1 MHGVKMKEPLYITSE
16 GILIRKGNT
25 LYFMNKEGK
34 KALPIENISEV
45 YCYGKV
51 SLRSGASSLLMKVGI
66 PAHFFNKY
74 GYYEGSLY
82 PRIQLNS
89 GLVVVKQAEHYL
101 DASKRVEI
109 ACEIVK
115 GVKHNILQTLKYYK
129 KRERN
134 VDAFIE
140 EIEKEAICG
149 DIPTLMSAEGRIWA
163 AYYKSFGEIVSTF
176 EMNER
181 EIRPPTNEM
190 NALISFGN
198 SLLYSTV
205 LSEIYNTYLHPSI
218 SFLHEPSERRF
229 SLALDLADIFKPVIV
244 ERVIFTLVNNRMLS
258 EEDFDREV
266 GVLLKDRGKK
276 LFLKEY
282 QDKLNTTLN
291 HPELNRKVSY
301 KYLLRLECYK
311 LIKHVLG
318 DKKYS
323 SFKMWW

>member
-1 MHGVKMKEPLYITSE
+1 MKM
-16 GILIRKGNT
+16 
-25 LYFMNKEGK
+25 
-34 KALPIENISEV
+34 
-45 YCYGKV
+45 
-51 SLRSGASSLLMKVGI
+51 GI
-66 PAHFFNKY
+66 PTQFFNKY

-101 DASKRVEI
+101 DANKRAEI

-115 GVKHNILQTLKYYK
+115 GVKHNVLQTLKYYK
-129 KRERN
+129 KRKRN

-140 EIEKEAICG
+140 EIEKEQIYG

-163 AYYKSFGEIVSTF
+163 SYYKSFREIVSTF
-176 EMNER
+176 EMKER

-198 SLLYSTV
+198 SLLYSTA

-218 SFLHEPSERRF
+218 SYLHEPSERRF

-258 EEDFDREV
+258 EEDFEREV

-301 KYLLRLECYK
+301 KYLIRLECYK
-311 LIKHVLG
+311 LIKHILG

>member
-1 MHGVKMKEPLYITSE
+1 
-16 GILIRKGNT
+16 
-25 LYFMNKEGK
+25 MNKEGK

-51 SLRSGASSLLMKVGI
+51 SLRSGASSLLMKTGV

-101 DASKRVEI
+101 DADKRAEI

-115 GVKHNILQTLKYYK
+115 GVKHNVLQTLRYYK

-140 EIEKEAICG
+140 DIEKEQIYG

-163 AYYKSFGEIVSTF
+163 SYYKSFREIVSTF
-176 EMNER
+176 EMKER

-198 SLLYSTV
+198 SLLYSTA

-218 SFLHEPSERRF
+218 SYLHEPSERRF

-244 ERVIFTLVNNRMLS
+244 ERVTFTLVNNKMLS
-258 EEDFDREV
+258 EEDFDRDV

-311 LIKHVLG
+311 LIKHILG

>member
-1 MHGVKMKEPLYITSE
+1 
-16 GILIRKGNT
+16 
-25 LYFMNKEGK
+25 
-34 KALPIENISEV
+34 
-45 YCYGKV
+45 
-51 SLRSGASSLLMKVGI
+51 
-66 PAHFFNKY
+66 
-74 GYYEGSLY
+74 
-82 PRIQLNS
+82 
-89 GLVVVKQAEHYL
+89 
-101 DASKRVEI
+101 
-109 ACEIVK
+109 
-115 GVKHNILQTLKYYK
+115 
-129 KRERN
+129 
-134 VDAFIE
+134 
-140 EIEKEAICG
+140 
-149 DIPTLMSAEGRIWA
+149 MSAEGRIWA
-163 AYYKSFGEIVSTF
+163 AYYKSFGEIINTF
-176 EMNER
+176 EMKER

-198 SLLYSTV
+198 SLLYSTA

-218 SFLHEPSERRF
+218 SYLHEPSERRF
-229 SLALDLADIFKPVIV
+229 SLALDLADIFKPVVV
-244 ERVIFTLVNNRMLS
+244 ERVIFTLVNNKMLS

-311 LIKHVLG
+311 LIKHILG

>member
-1 MHGVKMKEPLYITSE
+1 MKEPLYITSE
-16 GILIRKGNT
+16 GILIRKANT
-25 LYFMNKEGK
+25 LYFMNKDGK

-51 SLRSGASSLLMKVGI
+51 SLRSGASSLLMKMGI

-89 GLVVVKQAEHYL
+89 GLVLVKQAEHYL
-101 DASKRVEI
+101 DANKRAEI
-109 ACEIVK
+109 ACEFVE
-115 GVKHNILQTLKYYK
+115 GVKHNVLQTIKYYK
-129 KRERN
+129 KRGRN

-140 EIEKEAICG
+140 NIEKETIYG
-149 DIPTLMSAEGRIWA
+149 DIPTVMSAEGRIWA
-163 AYYKSFGEIVSTF
+163 TYYKSFGEIISTF
-176 EMNER
+176 EMTER

-198 SLLYSTV
+198 SLLYSTA

-218 SFLHEPSERRF
+218 SYLHEPSERRF
-229 SLALDLADIFKPVIV
+229 SLALDLADVFKPVIV
-244 ERVIFTLVNNRMLS
+244 ERVIFTLVNNKMLS
-258 EEDFDREV
+258 EEDFEREV
-266 GVLLKDRGKK
+266 GVLLKDKGKK
-276 LFLKEY
+276 LFLREY
-282 QDKLNTTLN
+282 QEKLNTTLN
-291 HPELNRKVSY
+291 HPELNRRVSY
-301 KYLLRLECYK
+301 KYLIRLECYK

-318 DKKYS
+318 DKRYI